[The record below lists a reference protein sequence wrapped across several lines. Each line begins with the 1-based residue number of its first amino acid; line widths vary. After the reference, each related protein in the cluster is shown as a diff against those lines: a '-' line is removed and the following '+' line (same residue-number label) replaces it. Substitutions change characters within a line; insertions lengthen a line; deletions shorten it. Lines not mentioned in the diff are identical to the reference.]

1 MKEII
6 KFSTGRRP
14 KASHGYKQ
22 SAREGRLEYV
32 TDALPGIVRIRRG
45 KSFGFMINGKTVKNK
60 ETLERIRQ
68 LVIPPAW
75 DKVWICPSE
84 NGHIQATGYDVRN
97 RKQYLYHAK
106 WAALRNETKFYQLLE
121 FGKALP
127 LLRSRLKKDLREK
140 ELNEN
145 KVLAIMISLMEQTY
159 IRVGNKSYEKLYGSY
174 GLTTLKD
181 KNVIVQGDKLEFSFK
196 GKKGISHKITLRN
209 KKLAKAIKLCRDI
222 PGKELFQYYDAEGE
236 KKCIDS
242 GMLNNYL
249 KETTGKE
256 FTAKDFRTWAGSYQ
270 ALKCLISME
279 ETSDEAICKK
289 NILTTLDEVSKKLG
303 NTRGICRKYYVH
315 PVLIKL
321 YEEKALDKFYSKI
334 NSSKC
339 PKYLEP
345 EEHLLLKILE
355 KHAVNI
361 NGN

>member
-1 MKEII
+1 MKETN
-6 KFSTGRRP
+6 KFSTGSRP
-14 KASHGYKQ
+14 LASLGYKQ
-22 SAREGRLEYV
+22 SARDGKLEYV
-32 TDALPGIVRIRRG
+32 TDTVPGIVRIRRG
-45 KSFGFMINGKTVKNK
+45 KNFGYMLKGKTVKNK
-60 ETLERIRQ
+60 KTLERIRQ

-75 DKVWICPSE
+75 SDVWICPSA
-84 NGHIQATGYDVRN
+84 NGHIQATGYDVRK

-106 WAALRNETKFYQLLE
+106 WASLRNETKFYQLLE

-127 LLRSRLKKDLREK
+127 FLRARLKKDLREK
-140 ELNEN
+140 ELNEK

-181 KNVIVQGDKLEFSFK
+181 KNVNVQGDKLEFSFK
-196 GKKGISHKITLRN
+196 GKKGVSHKITLRN
-209 KKLAKAIKLCRDI
+209 RKLAKAIKLCRDI

-249 KETTGKE
+249 KESTGKE

-279 ETSDEAICKK
+279 EPSDESICKK
-289 NILTTLDEVSKKLG
+289 NILTALDEVSKKLG
-303 NTRGICRKYYVH
+303 NSRSICRKYYVH
-315 PVLIKL
+315 PALINL
-321 YEEKALDKFYSKI
+321 YEEKELDKFCRTLNI
-334 NSSKC
+334 SKC
-339 PKYLEP
+339 PKYLES

-355 KHAVNI
+355 KHTQNS
-361 NGN
+361 NGK